1 MRANLT
7 TVTSEHLSFPADRL
21 KRMSFTGAPPNIL
34 PSARP
39 IGAGD
44 EAIDLPMTGNF
55 SSYSLPPLLLEIGD
69 EWGHQTNLA
78 EVRNIILNHSSGYF
92 SALGSLAS
100 MFSIRPEME
109 WSIMT
114 RLLEVTENEIFPAC
128 NKLSEE
134 TMEFIEQRR
143 LREGVAWL
151 KIATPYFFP
160 GTDFEIELLP
170 AEDGEENM
178 LALRIYGSLS
188 VSEFR
193 ERRHAMCKAMTEAD
207 HRRLYEIISI
217 FQRRTRNDGWQ
228 AVSWYSSLSAE

>member
-1 MRANLT
+1 MRTNLT
-7 TVTSEHLSFPADRL
+7 TVTSEHISFPADRL
-21 KRMSFTGAPPNIL
+21 KRMSSTGAPPNIL

-39 IGAGD
+39 IRAGD
-44 EAIDLPMTGNF
+44 EAIDLPMTGNV
-55 SSYSLPPLLLEIGD
+55 SSYSLPLLLEIGD

-78 EVRNIILNHSSGYF
+78 EVRNIILNHSSGGS
-92 SALGSLAS
+92 SALSSLAG
-100 MFSIRPEME
+100 MFSVRPEME
-109 WSIMT
+109 WPIVT
-114 RLLEVTENEIFPAC
+114 RLLEVTETEIFPAC

-134 TMEFIEQRR
+134 TIEFIEQHR
-143 LREGVAWL
+143 LRKGVAWL
-151 KIATPYFFP
+151 KIATPDFFP

-188 VSEFR
+188 ASEFR
-193 ERRHAMCKAMTEAD
+193 ERRHTMCRAMIEAD

-217 FQRRTRNDGWQ
+217 FQRRTRNDGCQ

>member
-1 MRANLT
+1 MRTNLT

-21 KRMSFTGAPPNIL
+21 KRMSSTGAPPNIL

-39 IGAGD
+39 IRAGD
-44 EAIDLPMTGNF
+44 EAIDLPMTGNIF
-55 SSYSLPPLLLEIGD
+55 SYSLPLLLEIGD

-78 EVRNIILNHSSGYF
+78 EARNIILNHSSGDS

-100 MFSIRPEME
+100 MFSVRPEME
-109 WSIMT
+109 WPIVT

-134 TMEFIEQRR
+134 TIKFIEQRR

-151 KIATPYFFP
+151 KIATPDFFP

-170 AEDGEENM
+170 AEVGEENM
-178 LALRIYGSLS
+178 LALRMYGSLS
-188 VSEFR
+188 ASEFR
-193 ERRHAMCKAMTEAD
+193 ERRHAMCGAMIEAD

>member
-1 MRANLT
+1 MRPNLT
-7 TVTSEHLSFPADRL
+7 TVTSEHISFPADRL
-21 KRMSFTGAPPNIL
+21 KRMSSTGAPPNIL
-34 PSARP
+34 PSARS
-39 IGAGD
+39 IGAED
-44 EAIDLPMTGNF
+44 EAIDLSMTGNF
-55 SSYSLPPLLLEIGD
+55 SPCSLPLLLEIGD

-78 EVRNIILNHSSGYF
+78 EARNIILNHSSGGS
-92 SALGSLAS
+92 SALDSLAG
-100 MFSIRPEME
+100 MFSVRPEVE
-109 WSIMT
+109 WPIVT

-134 TMEFIEQRR
+134 TIEFIEQHR

-151 KIATPYFFP
+151 KIATPDFFP
-160 GTDFEIELLP
+160 GADFEIELLP

-193 ERRHAMCKAMTEAD
+193 ERRHAMCRAMIEAD

-217 FQRRTRNDGWQ
+217 FQRRTRNDEWQ

>member
-21 KRMSFTGAPPNIL
+21 KRIPFTGALPNIL
-34 PSARP
+34 SSARP
-39 IGAGD
+39 VEAGD

-55 SSYSLPPLLLEIGD
+55 SPYSLPLLLEFGD
-69 EWGHQTNLA
+69 EWGHQINLA
-78 EVRNIILNHSSGYF
+78 EARNIILNHSSGGS
-92 SALGSLAS
+92 SALGSLAG
-100 MFSIRPEME
+100 MFSVRPEME
-109 WSIMT
+109 WPIVT

-134 TMEFIEQRR
+134 TIGFIEQHH
-143 LREGVAWL
+143 LREDVAWL
-151 KIATPYFFP
+151 KIATPDFFP
-160 GTDFEIELLP
+160 GADFEIELLP

-188 VSEFR
+188 AYEFR
-193 ERRHAMCKAMTEAD
+193 ERRHAMCRAMTEAD
-207 HRRLYEIISI
+207 HRRLYETISI
-217 FQRRTRNDGWQ
+217 FQRRTHNDEWQ